1 MDAIPEIGKVAN
13 KDKQGFNNML
23 IGFSGLLL
31 AGCLEAKQTGDA
43 AALANCRKLAGI
55 LIEMV
60 LNTDPENLRLE
71 NDKIVTK

>member
-1 MDAIPEIGKVAN
+1 
-13 KDKQGFNNML
+13 ML

-31 AGCLEAKQTGDA
+31 AGYLEAKQTGDA

-71 NDKIVTK
+71 ND